1 MSRLMKSAAAVL
13 LALLLLCGAALAQEP
28 VYGSTRA
35 FAALLREADIA
46 YEAFGVDEDGDDSL
60 GVAQH
65 GRSVMCFFGEDGQSA
80 SFIVWYLIEYAPADE
95 DAVIRACNSLNAASG
110 GPCFYADSSDC
121 TVTATLD
128 VAFPWD
134 AAGMVSYRAFRALAD
149 MLPQALEALS
159 PYDVT
164 QPAATPTPIAT
175 PTAAPTAVPTAAP
188 TEVPAAVSAATPAPA
203 PQTGSEPASVVI
215 TAQSA
220 RVRTGPSTTSPYLCT
235 VKKGEV
241 FPVIGVIGDWYI
253 IDCDGRTGFVSA
265 SVVRVQ

>member
-1 MSRLMKSAAAVL
+1 MSRRMKSAAAVL
-13 LALLLLCGAALAQEP
+13 LALLLLCGTALAQEL

-60 GVAQH
+60 SAAQH

-128 VAFPWD
+128 VTFPWD

-164 QPAATPTPIAT
+164 QPAATPA
-175 PTAAPTAVPTAAP
+175 PTAAPTAAP
-188 TEVPAAVSAATPAPA
+188 VSAATPAPA
-203 PQTGSEPASVVI
+203 PQTGNAPASVVI

-220 RVRTGPSTTSPYLCT
+220 RVRTGPSTPSPYLCT
-235 VKKGEV
+235 VKMGEV
-241 FPVIGVIGDWYI
+241 FPVIGVSGDWYI
-253 IDCDGRTGFVSA
+253 IDCDGRVGFVSA
-265 SVVRVQ
+265 SVAGMQ

>member
-1 MSRLMKSAAAVL
+1 MSRRMKSAAAVL

-60 GVAQH
+60 SAAQH

-80 SFIVWYLIEYAPADE
+80 SFIVWYLSEYAPADE

-128 VAFPWD
+128 VTFPWD

-164 QPAATPTPIAT
+164 QPAATPA
-175 PTAAPTAVPTAAP
+175 PTAAPTAAP
-188 TEVPAAVSAATPAPA
+188 VSAATPAPA
-203 PQTGSEPASVVI
+203 PQTGNAPASVVI

-220 RVRTGPSTTSPYLCT
+220 RVRPGPAPTSPDLCT
-235 VKKGEV
+235 VKMGEV
-241 FPVIGVIGDWYI
+241 FPVIGVSGDWYI
-253 IDCDGRTGFVSA
+253 IDCDGRVGFVSA
-265 SVVRVQ
+265 SVAGMQ

>member
-1 MSRLMKSAAAVL
+1 MSRRMKSAAAVL
-13 LALLLLCGAALAQEP
+13 LALLLLCGTALAQEP

-60 GVAQH
+60 SAAQH

-95 DAVIRACNSLNAASG
+95 DAVIRACNGLNAASG

-128 VAFPWD
+128 VTFPWD

-164 QPAATPTPIAT
+164 QPAATPA
-175 PTAAPTAVPTAAP
+175 PTAAPTAAP
-188 TEVPAAVSAATPAPA
+188 VSAATPAPA
-203 PQTGSEPASVVI
+203 PQTGNAPASVVI

-235 VKKGEV
+235 VKMGEV
-241 FPVIGVIGDWYI
+241 FPVIGVSGDWYI
-253 IDCDGRTGFVSA
+253 IDCDGRVGFVSA
-265 SVVRVQ
+265 SVAGMQ

>member
-1 MSRLMKSAAAVL
+1 MSRRMKSAAAVL
-13 LALLLLCGAALAQEP
+13 LALLLLCGTALAQEP

-60 GVAQH
+60 SAAQH
-65 GRSVMCFFGEDGQSA
+65 DRSVMCFFGEDGQSA

-128 VAFPWD
+128 VTFPWD

-164 QPAATPTPIAT
+164 QPAATPA
-175 PTAAPTAVPTAAP
+175 PTAAPTAAP
-188 TEVPAAVSAATPAPA
+188 VSAATPAPA
-203 PQTGSEPASVVI
+203 PQTGNAPASVVI

-235 VKKGEV
+235 VKMGEV
-241 FPVIGVIGDWYI
+241 FPVIGVSGDWYI
-253 IDCDGRTGFVSA
+253 IDCDGRVGFVSA
-265 SVVRVQ
+265 SVAGMQ

>member
-1 MSRLMKSAAAVL
+1 MSRRMKSAAAVL
-13 LALLLLCGAALAQEP
+13 LALLLLCGTALAQEP

-60 GVAQH
+60 SAAQH

-95 DAVIRACNSLNAASG
+95 DAVIRACNGLNAASG

-128 VAFPWD
+128 VTFPWD

-164 QPAATPTPIAT
+164 QPAATPA
-175 PTAAPTAVPTAAP
+175 PTAAPTAAP
-188 TEVPAAVSAATPAPA
+188 VSAATPVPA
-203 PQTGSEPASVVI
+203 PQTGNVPASVVI

-235 VKKGEV
+235 VKMGEV
-241 FPVIGVIGDWYI
+241 FPVIGVSGDWYI
-253 IDCDGRTGFVSA
+253 IDCDGRVGFVSA
-265 SVVRVQ
+265 SVAGMQ

>member
-1 MSRLMKSAAAVL
+1 MSRRMKSAAAVL
-13 LALLLLCGAALAQEP
+13 LALLLLCGTALAQEP

-35 FAALLREADIA
+35 FVALLREADIA

-60 GVAQH
+60 SAAQH

-128 VAFPWD
+128 VTFPWD

-164 QPAATPTPIAT
+164 QPAATPA
-175 PTAAPTAVPTAAP
+175 PTAAPTAAP
-188 TEVPAAVSAATPAPA
+188 VSAATPAPA
-203 PQTGSEPASVVI
+203 PQTGNAPASVVI

-235 VKKGEV
+235 VKMGEV
-241 FPVIGVIGDWYI
+241 FPVIGVSGDWYI
-253 IDCDGRTGFVSA
+253 IDCDGRVGFVSA
-265 SVVRVQ
+265 SVAGMQ

>member
-1 MSRLMKSAAAVL
+1 MSRRMKSAAAVL
-13 LALLLLCGAALAQEP
+13 LALLLLCGTALAQEL

-60 GVAQH
+60 SAAQH
-65 GRSVMCFFGEDGQSA
+65 GRSVTCFFGEDGQSA

-128 VAFPWD
+128 VTFPWD

-164 QPAATPTPIAT
+164 QPAATPA
-175 PTAAPTAVPTAAP
+175 PTAAPTAAP
-188 TEVPAAVSAATPAPA
+188 VSAATPAPA
-203 PQTGSEPASVVI
+203 PQTGNAPASVVI

-235 VKKGEV
+235 VKMGEV
-241 FPVIGVIGDWYI
+241 FPVSGVSGDWYI
-253 IDCDGRTGFVSA
+253 IDCDGRVGFVSA
-265 SVVRVQ
+265 SVAGMQ

>member
-1 MSRLMKSAAAVL
+1 MSRRMKSAAAVL
-13 LALLLLCGAALAQEP
+13 LALLLLCGTALAQEP

-35 FAALLREADIA
+35 FAALLREAEIP

-60 GVAQH
+60 SAAQH

-128 VAFPWD
+128 VTFPWD

-149 MLPQALEALS
+149 MLPQALEALA

-164 QPAATPTPIAT
+164 QPAATPA
-175 PTAAPTAVPTAAP
+175 PTAAPTAAP
-188 TEVPAAVSAATPAPA
+188 VSAATPAPA
-203 PQTGSEPASVVI
+203 PQTGNAPASVVI

-235 VKKGEV
+235 VKMGEV
-241 FPVIGVIGDWYI
+241 FPVIGVSGDWYI
-253 IDCDGRTGFVSA
+253 IDCDGRVGFVSA
-265 SVVRVQ
+265 SVAGMQ

>member
-1 MSRLMKSAAAVL
+1 MSRRMKSAAAVL

-60 GVAQH
+60 SAAQH

-128 VAFPWD
+128 VTFPWD

-164 QPAATPTPIAT
+164 QPAATPA
-175 PTAAPTAVPTAAP
+175 PTAAPTAAP
-188 TEVPAAVSAATPAPA
+188 VSAATPAPA
-203 PQTGSEPASVVI
+203 PQTGNAPASVVI

-235 VKKGEV
+235 VKMGEV
-241 FPVIGVIGDWYI
+241 FPVIGVSGDWYI
-253 IDCDGRTGFVSA
+253 IDCDGRVGFVSA
-265 SVVRVQ
+265 SVAGMQ

>member
-1 MSRLMKSAAAVL
+1 MSRRMKSAAAVL
-13 LALLLLCGAALAQEP
+13 LALLLLCGTALAQEP

-35 FAALLREADIA
+35 FVALLREADIA

-60 GVAQH
+60 SVGQH

-128 VAFPWD
+128 VTFPWD

-164 QPAATPTPIAT
+164 QPAATPA
-175 PTAAPTAVPTAAP
+175 PTAAPTAAP
-188 TEVPAAVSAATPAPA
+188 VSAATPAPA
-203 PQTGSEPASVVI
+203 PQTGNAPASVVI

-235 VKKGEV
+235 VKMGEV
-241 FPVIGVIGDWYI
+241 FPVIGVSGDWYI
-253 IDCDGRTGFVSA
+253 IDCDGRVGFVSA
-265 SVVRVQ
+265 SVAGMQ

>member
-1 MSRLMKSAAAVL
+1 MSRRMKSAAAVL
-13 LALLLLCGAALAQEP
+13 LALLLLCGTALAQEP

-60 GVAQH
+60 SAAQH

-128 VAFPWD
+128 VPFPWD

-164 QPAATPTPIAT
+164 QPAATPAPTAT
-175 PTAAPTAVPTAAP
+175 PTAAP
-188 TEVPAAVSAATPAPA
+188 VSAATPAPA
-203 PQTGSEPASVVI
+203 PQTGNAPSSVVI

-235 VKKGEV
+235 VKMGEV
-241 FPVIGVIGDWYI
+241 FPVIGVSGDWYI
-253 IDCDGRTGFVSA
+253 IDCDGRVGFVSA
-265 SVVRVQ
+265 SVAGMQ

>member
-1 MSRLMKSAAAVL
+1 MSRLMKSAAVVL
-13 LALLLLCGAALAQEP
+13 LTLLLLSGAALAQEP

-128 VAFPWD
+128 VAFPWE

-164 QPAATPTPIAT
+164 QPAAMPA
-175 PTAAPTAVPTAAP
+175 PTAAPTAVPTATPTAAP
-188 TEVPAAVSAATPAPA
+188 ATVSAATPAPA
-203 PQTGSEPASVVI
+203 PQTGNESASVII

>member
-13 LALLLLCGAALAQEP
+13 LTLLLLCGAALAQEP

-46 YEAFGVDEDGDDSL
+46 YEAFGVDEDGDDALSV
-60 GVAQH
+60 GQH

-128 VAFPWD
+128 VTFPWD

-164 QPAATPTPIAT
+164 QPAATPTP
-175 PTAAPTAVPTAAP
+175 TAAPTAVPTAA
-188 TEVPAAVSAATPAPA
+188 PAAVSAATPAPA
-203 PQTGSEPASVVI
+203 PQTGNESASVII

>member
-1 MSRLMKSAAAVL
+1 MSRRMKSAAAVL
-13 LALLLLCGAALAQEP
+13 LALLLLCGTALAQEP

-60 GVAQH
+60 SAAQH

-95 DAVIRACNSLNAASG
+95 DAVIRACNGLNAASG

-128 VAFPWD
+128 VTFPWD

-164 QPAATPTPIAT
+164 QPAATPA
-175 PTAAPTAVPTAAP
+175 PTAAPTAAP
-188 TEVPAAVSAATPAPA
+188 VSAATPAPA
-203 PQTGSEPASVVI
+203 PQTGNAPSSVVI

-235 VKKGEV
+235 VKMGEV
-241 FPVIGVIGDWYI
+241 FPVIGVSGDWYI
-253 IDCDGRTGFVSA
+253 IDCDGRVGFVSA
-265 SVVRVQ
+265 SVAGMQ

>member
-13 LALLLLCGAALAQEP
+13 LTLLLLCSTALAQEP

-128 VAFPWD
+128 VAFPWE

-164 QPAATPTPIAT
+164 QPAAMPA
-175 PTAAPTAVPTAAP
+175 PTAAPTAVPTAA
-188 TEVPAAVSAATPAPA
+188 PAAVSAATPAPA
-203 PQTGSEPASVVI
+203 PQTGNESASVII

>member
-1 MSRLMKSAAAVL
+1 MSRRMKFAAAVL
-13 LALLLLCGAALAQEP
+13 LALLLLCGTALAQEP

-60 GVAQH
+60 SAAQH

-95 DAVIRACNSLNAASG
+95 DAVIRACNGLNAASG

-128 VAFPWD
+128 VTFPWD

-164 QPAATPTPIAT
+164 QPAATPA
-175 PTAAPTAVPTAAP
+175 PTAAPTAAP
-188 TEVPAAVSAATPAPA
+188 VSAATPAPA
-203 PQTGSEPASVVI
+203 PQTGNAPASVVI

-235 VKKGEV
+235 VKMGEV
-241 FPVIGVIGDWYI
+241 FPVIGVSGDWYI
-253 IDCDGRTGFVSA
+253 IDCDGRVGFVSA
-265 SVVRVQ
+265 SVAGMQ

>member
-1 MSRLMKSAAAVL
+1 MSRRMKSAAAVL

-60 GVAQH
+60 SAAQH

-95 DAVIRACNSLNAASG
+95 DAVIRACNGLNAASG

-128 VAFPWD
+128 VTFPWD

-164 QPAATPTPIAT
+164 QPAATPA
-175 PTAAPTAVPTAAP
+175 PTAAPTAAP
-188 TEVPAAVSAATPAPA
+188 VSAATPAPA
-203 PQTGSEPASVVI
+203 PQTGNAPASVVI

-235 VKKGEV
+235 VKMGEV
-241 FPVIGVIGDWYI
+241 FPVIGVSGDWYI
-253 IDCDGRTGFVSA
+253 IDCDGRVGFVSA
-265 SVVRVQ
+265 SVAGMQ

>member
-1 MSRLMKSAAAVL
+1 MSRRMKSAAAVL
-13 LALLLLCGAALAQEP
+13 LALLLLCGTALAQEP

-46 YEAFGVDEDGDDSL
+46 YEVFGVDEDGDDSL
-60 GVAQH
+60 SAAQH

-128 VAFPWD
+128 VTFPWD

-164 QPAATPTPIAT
+164 QPAATPA
-175 PTAAPTAVPTAAP
+175 PTAAPTAAP
-188 TEVPAAVSAATPAPA
+188 VSAATPAPA
-203 PQTGSEPASVVI
+203 PQTGNAPASVVI
-215 TAQSA
+215 TVQSA

-235 VKKGEV
+235 VKMGEV
-241 FPVIGVIGDWYI
+241 FPVIGVSGDWYI
-253 IDCDGRTGFVSA
+253 IDCDGRVGFVSA
-265 SVVRVQ
+265 SVAGMQ

>member
-1 MSRLMKSAAAVL
+1 MSRRMKSAAAVL
-13 LALLLLCGAALAQEP
+13 LALLLLCGTALAQEP

-60 GVAQH
+60 SAAQH

-128 VAFPWD
+128 VTFPWD

-164 QPAATPTPIAT
+164 QPAATPA
-175 PTAAPTAVPTAAP
+175 PTAAPTAAP
-188 TEVPAAVSAATPAPA
+188 VSAATPAPV
-203 PQTGSEPASVVI
+203 PQTGNAPASVVI

-235 VKKGEV
+235 VKMGEV
-241 FPVIGVIGDWYI
+241 FPVIGVSGDWYI
-253 IDCDGRTGFVSA
+253 IDCDGRVGFVSA
-265 SVVRVQ
+265 SVAGMQ

>member
-1 MSRLMKSAAAVL
+1 MSRRMKSAAAVL
-13 LALLLLCGAALAQEP
+13 LALLLLCGTALAQEP

-35 FAALLREADIA
+35 FVALLREADIA

-60 GVAQH
+60 SVGQH

-128 VAFPWD
+128 VTFPWD

-164 QPAATPTPIAT
+164 QPAATPA
-175 PTAAPTAVPTAAP
+175 PTAAPTAAP
-188 TEVPAAVSAATPAPA
+188 VSAATPAPA
-203 PQTGSEPASVVI
+203 PQTGNAPASVVI

-235 VKKGEV
+235 VKMGEV
-241 FPVIGVIGDWYI
+241 FPVIGVSGDWYI
-253 IDCDGRTGFVSA
+253 IDCDGRVGFVSA
-265 SVVRVQ
+265 SVVGMQ